1 MNTALDDSLPT
12 YQDFNQYNNFAG
24 WLTATEDYDMIGECE
39 LLGVGVQL
47 ELPLGGGECDVRQRL
62 GVGANPFERVVRS

>member
-24 WLTATEDYDMIGECE
+24 WLTATEDCDMIGECE
-39 LLGVGVQL
+39 LLGVWVQL
-47 ELPLGGGECDVRQRL
+47 ELPLGGGE
-62 GVGANPFERVVRS
+62 